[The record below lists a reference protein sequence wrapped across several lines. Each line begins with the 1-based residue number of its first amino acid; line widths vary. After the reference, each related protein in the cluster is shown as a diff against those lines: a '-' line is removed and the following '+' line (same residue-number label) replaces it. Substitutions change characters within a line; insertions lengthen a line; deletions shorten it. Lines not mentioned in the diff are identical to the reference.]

1 LARSGRPLVRL
12 KGGDPYIFG
21 RGGEEAQALA
31 EAGVP
36 FEVIPGISAAQ
47 GAAAAAGMP
56 LTHRD
61 HACSVVFTTGH
72 LCGEGTERRVDL
84 DWSLLSRPRQT
95 VVIYMGVGTLPI
107 ICEQLIRH
115 GLPPD
120 TPAAMVERATRPEQ
134 RTIDGTV
141 ETLPALAMVHD
152 VRSPALIVIGTVT
165 TLHRTLGAA
174 MSHAQ
179 VQAQAA

>member
-1 LARSGRPLVRL
+1 
-12 KGGDPYIFG
+12 
-21 RGGEEAQALA
+21 
-31 EAGVP
+31 
-36 FEVIPGISAAQ
+36 
-47 GAAAAAGMP
+47 
-56 LTHRD
+56 
-61 HACSVVFTTGH
+61 
-72 LCGEGTERRVDL
+72 
-84 DWSLLSRPRQT
+84 

-152 VRSPALIVIGTVT
+152 VRSPALIVIGSVT

-179 VQAQAA
+179 AQAQAA